1 VQGLPR
7 TPSLGDVSQNSKDLQ
22 DPPVLVAVESLSK
35 FDDPAGSLAL
45 DRKLTPDGGLPILRR
60 LLEVPAHTLERLPAA
75 RLREGR
81 RRWPT
86 QELLRSL
93 SQQGPAGT
101 ADEGDLAAGVHG
113 VDHVVE
119 GVGYRLDAVELPAE
133 LG

>member
-22 DPPVLVAVESLSK
+22 DPPVLVVVESLSK

-93 SQQGPAGT
+93 PSRARQAPPT
-101 ADEGDLAAGVHG
+101 KGDLAAGVHG

-119 GVGYRLDAVELPAE
+119 GVGYRLDPVELPAE